1 MTQLIYCGIGSRE
14 TPQHI
19 QDTMRTIAAE
29 LGARGW
35 LLRSGH
41 AEGADV
47 AFELGAKDQPKE
59 IYLPWP
65 GFNGG
70 WAGTGPDS
78 GAAINPALLSS
89 YNQAMVYA
97 QHFHP
102 AWEKCSQDAR
112 ALHTRNVYR
121 ILGQDLRTP
130 VKCVV
135 CWTKDGKSSGG
146 TGQALRLAEYLEI
159 PIFNLHD
166 PTQLDKLATYVLQ
179 TELEHI
185 K

>member
-1 MTQLIYCGIGSRE
+1 MTQLFYSGVGSRE
-14 TPQHI
+14 TPQHV
-19 QDTMRTIAAE
+19 QDTMRTVAAE

-41 AEGADV
+41 AEGADI
-47 AFELGAKDQPKE
+47 AFEMGAKDHPKE
-59 IYLPWP
+59 IYLPWQ

-70 WAGTGPDS
+70 RAGAG
-78 GAAINPALLSS
+78 GAIIPALLSS

-102 AWEKCSQDAR
+102 AWEKCSQGAR
-112 ALHTRNVYR
+112 ALHTRNVYQ
-121 ILGQDLRTP
+121 ILGQNLDTP

-166 PTQLDKLATYVLQ
+166 PAKLEELAEYVFAKELQ
-179 TELEHI
+179 LEHI